1 MTSTIPTLL
10 LGNNDD
16 APYHPLRAVQE
27 RIIAI
32 LGAGYDVTAAEGTSH
47 LRPET
52 LKPYSLV
59 ISYLDIWKKV
69 PAPAEVA
76 GLLHYV
82 AGGGGLLVVHNG
94 ISVQGSPEL
103 SQLIGARFTGHPA
116 YTTLPFALAGGDHPL
131 TASLQPFVMDEE
143 PYRFELDPLA
153 QIDVLLTYAHEG
165 QDWPAAWVRP
175 YGLGRVAYLAPGH
188 HLPSFQSEAYADWIR
203 AAAKW
208 ASGTGLA

>member
-1 MTSTIPTLL
+1 MTSIPTLL

-27 RIIAI
+27 RFIDI
-32 LGAGYDVTAAEGTSH
+32 LGPSYEVTAAEGTSH
-47 LRPET
+47 LQLET
-52 LKPYSLV
+52 LRLHQLV
-59 ISYLDIWKKV
+59 ISYLDVWKKV
-69 PAPAEVA
+69 PAAAEVA
-76 GLLHYV
+76 GLLNYV
-82 AGGGGLLVVHNG
+82 ASGGGLLVVHNG

-116 YTTLPFALAGGDHPL
+116 YTTLPFALTASGHPL
-131 TASLQPFVMDEE
+131 TNGLAPFVIDEE

-165 QDWPAAWVRP
+165 KDWPAAWVRP

-203 AAAKW
+203 AAAQW
-208 ASGTGLA
+208 ASSTSLA